1 MWHLSKDPREDEG
14 GRKLGSVL
22 GERGQEEGRSIKA
35 PRPGG
40 GWWAVTEG
48 VRERV
53 G

>member
-1 MWHLSKDPREDEG
+1 MWQLSTAPSEEEV
-14 GRKLGSVL
+14 GRRLGSVL